1 MVRVTIYN
9 KKSGLD
15 KSRMIRLRNFINHD
29 FPKTSATMTS
39 ITPFRATDLLSLSA
53 VNLDVLT
60 ENYFIG
66 FYLGYLSEWPS
77 MFFKSENQDGVC
89 TGYMMGKAEGRNKNW
104 HSHITAVTVSYDYRR
119 IGLAKTLVEQFV
131 TSSEDPAY
139 DCYFMDLFVRST
151 NALAINMYRGFGF
164 DIFQRVVGYYDER
177 NGSPP
182 EDAFGMLLNLCEN
195 LGQLI

>member
-1 MVRVTIYN
+1 
-9 KKSGLD
+9 
-15 KSRMIRLRNFINHD
+15 
-29 FPKTSATMTS
+29 MTS

-119 IGLAKTLVEQFV
+119 IGLAKTLVE
-131 TSSEDPAY
+131 
-139 DCYFMDLFVRST
+139 
-151 NALAINMYRGFGF
+151 
-164 DIFQRVVGYYDER
+164 
-177 NGSPP
+177 
-182 EDAFGMLLNLCEN
+182 
-195 LGQLI
+195 